1 MQEVG
6 DDQRSESSD
15 HLEVPLCS
23 LFSYSEGSTVTQC
36 TTFVLLTALPL
47 MGCDGQDTML
57 TEEKEANVEEV
68 APNEAPVEAYSAT
81 GFPILG
87 EGLLD
92 RLRAESWRL

>member
-1 MQEVG
+1 MQKVG

-23 LFSYSEGSTVTQC
+23 LFSYSEGSTVTRRA
-36 TTFVLLTALPL
+36 TFVLLTALPL
-47 MGCDGQDTML
+47 MGCGGQDTMP

-68 APNEAPVEAYSAT
+68 APDEALMEAYSAT

-87 EGLLD
+87 EKAFWTG
-92 RLRAESWRL
+92 